1 MSARVRIVTL
11 AAIAAAVLGAAP
23 ARAEVDDYE
32 HCVKT
37 GDAIIIDVVRASC
50 EEARAL
56 ATTLT
61 AAPPGAVEATLLA
74 AGWTPLRAVATG
86 FQQSYDLVALR
97 GLASVFIRRPGEA
110 PDLDG
115 WGAGRELVFSRGTIV
130 PGAPAPKG
138 SAVCTSAF
146 LIRLGTRMGGLSAAH
161 CGGLI
166 RRSNTTRRRNAA
178 LRRPP
183 MPGILLGRVQRNLE
197 RKTRLDALVLPV
209 PSGAGRRPAPVVDRG
224 IMRPPLFVSGT
235 ARPLSG
241 RTVCFAGRTSGADQ
255 CGKIGGKLGRT
266 GLVCTGIIAREGDS
280 GGPVYTPPG
289 ADGRVRAVGLTSVI
303 VRLLGTMCFT
313 PIRPVLDALHA
324 RIVSYGA
331 S

>member
-1 MSARVRIVTL
+1 MPARFRIVLLT
-11 AAIAAAVLGAAP
+11 AAVLLAAAAP
-23 ARAEVDDYE
+23 AHAQDNEYE

-37 GDAIIIDVVRASC
+37 GDAIIIDVSRATC

-61 AAPPGAVEATLLA
+61 AAPPDAVEATLVS
-74 AGWTPLRAVATG
+74 AGWAPLRAAATG
-86 FQQSYDLVALR
+86 FQRSYDLVATR
-97 GLASVFIRRPGEA
+97 GTASVFIRRPGDA

-115 WGAGRELVFSRGTIV
+115 WGAGRELVFSRGRLV
-130 PGAPAPKG
+130 PGAPAPRG

-146 LIRLGTRMGGLSAAH
+146 LIRLNRRMGGLSAAH
-161 CGGLI
+161 CGGLN
-166 RRSNTTRRRNAA
+166 RKSNTTRRRHTA

-183 MPGILLGRVQRNLE
+183 QPGIVLGRVQRNLE

-209 PSGAGRRPAPVVDRG
+209 PSGAGRRPAAIVDRG
-224 IMRPPLFVSGT
+224 IMRPPLFVAGT

-241 RTVCFAGRTSGADQ
+241 RRVCFTGRTSGADQ
-255 CGKIGGKLGRT
+255 CGRIAGRLERT
-266 GLVCTGIIAREGDS
+266 GLICTGIFAREGDS

-289 ADGRVRAVGLTSVI
+289 ADGRVRAVGLTAV
-303 VRLLGTMCFT
+303 VLRLLGTMCFT

-324 RIVSYGA
+324 RLVTYGEP
-331 S
+331 